1 MTYFIQT
8 HKQKQLLMKLLL
20 MMFLNQSIL
29 QLYQTYKNLQEKV
42 QAGLWIQLQTINI
55 SKYNPLAGSSY
66 IKLLK
71 ELDHPRRGLINIR
84 NFDDNECFKWSLIR
98 YVNPADRNPA
108 RIAKADKFPVKIR
121 DIKKKTTEKRIPLA
135 LLFLIV
141 KIRKNIQSLYQKN
154 GVKKKMVIYD
164 QQK

>member
-84 NFDDNECFKWSLIR
+84 NFDDNECFKWSLVR

-121 DIKKKTTEKRIPLA
+121 DIKKNNNGKTNSIGITVFDCE
-135 LLFLIV
+135 
-141 KIRKNIQSLYQKN
+141 N
-154 GVKKKMVIYD
+154 KKKHPIFVSEKWCEEKD
-164 QQK
+164 GDL